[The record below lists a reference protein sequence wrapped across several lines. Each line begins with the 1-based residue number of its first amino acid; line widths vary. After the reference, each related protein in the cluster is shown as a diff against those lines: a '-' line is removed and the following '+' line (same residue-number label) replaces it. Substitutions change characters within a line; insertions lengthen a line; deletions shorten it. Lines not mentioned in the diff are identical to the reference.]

1 MSLKAQN
8 TLFSVIFSIGLNI
21 GIISVISSSYLLTQE
36 DVEVKGVHIEN
47 TSKDLQVLGST
58 YEYLEERKEIYPID
72 ICCNNI
78 CFHILEEEVSSL
90 IFESGELNELEILK
104 HLNENIY
111 PFFERHFGG
120 KEIVGNR
127 NGEFETWVYNEIP
140 DLKDLE
146 NDLKEAIELSIEG
159 IEVETIQIKIK
170 SIPGTDGTYA
180 SKYIEID
187 NSKQKLYVW
196 NEGKVIKTILLSGP
210 MYGFQVYG
218 VFPIVDKGI
227 EPIAPG
233 GKYMPYW
240 MAFYYSKSQDSWY
253 GLHGLIWWY
262 GEGGER
268 VYESVSN
275 IGSRESAGCIRML
288 FEDAKYL
295 YEMFDRGDYVLI
307 HE

>member
-1 MSLKAQN
+1 MSLKARN
-8 TLFSVIFSIGLNI
+8 TLFTIIFSIGINI
-21 GIISVISSSYLLTQE
+21 GILSVISSAYLLSQE
-36 DVEVKGVHIEN
+36 EIDVKGIHIEN
-47 TSKDLQVLGST
+47 TSKDIQVRGST

-72 ICCNNI
+72 ICCENI
-78 CFHILEEEVSSL
+78 CFHILEEEISSL
-90 IFESGELNELEILK
+90 IFESGKLNNLEILK

-120 KEIVGNR
+120 KEIVANI
-127 NGEFETWVYNEIP
+127 NGKFETWAYNEIP

-146 NDLKEAIELSIEG
+146 SNLKKAISLSIEG
-159 IEVETIQIKIK
+159 IEPEIIQIKIK
-170 SIPGTDGTYA
+170 NIPGTDGTYA

-196 NEGKVIKTILLSGP
+196 NKGKVIKTILLSGP

-218 VFPIVDKGI
+218 VFPIVDKGR
-227 EPIAPG
+227 EPVAPG

-262 GEGGER
+262 GEDGEK
-268 VYESVSN
+268 VYESVNN

-288 FEDAKYL
+288 FENAKYL
-295 YEMFDRGDYVLI
+295 YERFDRGDMVLI